1 MRRADVPVIDVDAHV
16 HEPVDW
22 LQQTDPNLAEL
33 LGPPARFIDVADA
46 LFSISNP
53 AVSRLPEGQQ
63 PNKRW
68 DTVLPGFVKHLEMTD
83 ERQPNRQADLPGDP
97 MCDADARLAL
107 CDADGIDVQFLNPS
121 FLVNPLVQAARAGR
135 ADLAPRIRECWNR
148 WAMDLVHGH
157 EDRLIPVTQIDL
169 NEVAGSIAEMT
180 RMRQLG
186 SRGFAIGEAPVGIGR
201 RNAGG
206 DELARSITHP
216 DFEPLW
222 SAAEDLGMA
231 AIAHVGF
238 GRERI
243 QFGWA
248 NNGATDLTT
257 YGLLSMVIAP
267 QMAPQLLLGA
277 LVFDGVLERHP
288 KLTVVVEEVGISW
301 LPHLVAVL
309 DHAVGH
315 ANLEQLADGEFRP
328 NFAGSAYRLPLAP
341 SEYLRRQVTV
351 TPLVVSE
358 PLRPTLD
365 LVAPEMLCFSSDYPH
380 VEGTATAVA
389 ICERQ
394 LADCAPEAREAFF
407 GSLGPRLGL

>member
-1 MRRADVPVIDVDAHV
+1 MR
-16 HEPVDW
+16 
-22 LQQTDPNLAEL
+22 
-33 LGPPARFIDVADA
+33 
-46 LFSISNP
+46 
-53 AVSRLPEGQQ
+53 
-63 PNKRW
+63 K
-68 DTVLPGFVKHLEMTD
+68 
-83 ERQPNRQADLPGDP
+83 
-97 MCDADARLAL
+97 
-107 CDADGIDVQFLNPS
+107 
-121 FLVNPLVQAARAGR
+121 
-135 ADLAPRIRECWNR
+135 
-148 WAMDLVHGH
+148 
-157 EDRLIPVTQIDL
+157 
-169 NEVAGSIAEMT
+169 
-180 RMRQLG
+180 LG

-201 RNAGG
+201 RGAGG

-257 YGLLSMVIAP
+257 YSLLSMVIAP
-267 QMAPQLLLGA
+267 QLAPQLLLGA

-309 DHAVGH
+309 DRAVGH
-315 ANLEQLADGEFRP
+315 GNSEQLADGEFRP
-328 NFAGSAYRLPLAP
+328 DFAGSAYRLSLKP
-341 SEYLRRQVTV
+341 SEYLQRQVTV

-358 PLRPTLD
+358 PLRPTFD

-380 VEGTATAVA
+380 VEGTAIAVD

-394 LADCAPEAREAFF
+394 LADCAPEARDAFY
-407 GSLGPRLGL
+407 GSVAWRLGL